1 MIISGIKIIQLSLT
15 ISSENLKV
23 HRSVLKMSHYDGTI
37 FLSMVCLPMYS
48 IRHLRFRNQVKLNV
62 YQLDIKHVATWK
74 SLLLIILSL
83 FYSQRKLT
91 FRKTKEF
98 MKTKQ
103 ILVDKSENQ
112 APDFINFKFI
122 DVHSIA

>member
-1 MIISGIKIIQLSLT
+1 MEITVANNIVSILQ
-15 ISSENLKV
+15 SE
-23 HRSVLKMSHYDGTI
+23 
-37 FLSMVCLPMYS
+37 
-48 IRHLRFRNQVKLNV
+48 
-62 YQLDIKHVATWK
+62 
-74 SLLLIILSL
+74 
-83 FYSQRKLT
+83 KLT